1 MAEISSSELVDRAIV
16 LLGVNECGF
25 GPVRRLA
32 CTPARFVMPG
42 SRLRVVVLGVASFWC
57 ATGVLAQGAP
67 VPNVND
73 CTFIRDP
80 TALRDCIELYEG
92 QRLAPG
98 PRPAAFQQPPVI
110 DQSLLD
116 AAGPIPAT
124 GVSRRGKRRKLRQS
138 RRPAT
143 PAQAVQVEQLAP
155 PQ

>member
-1 MAEISSSELVDRAIV
+1 MSRWRSRA
-16 LLGVNECGF
+16 
-25 GPVRRLA
+25 
-32 CTPARFVMPG
+32 
-42 SRLRVVVLGVASFWC
+42 VVFGVASVWC
-57 ATGVLAQGAP
+57 AAGALAQGAP

-143 PAQAVQVEQLAP
+143 PAQSVQVEQLAP

>member
-1 MAEISSSELVDRAIV
+1 MRRSSQRSG
-16 LLGVNECGF
+16 GVGL
-25 GPVRRLA
+25 PVIPKV
-32 CTPARFVMPG
+32 T
-42 SRLRVVVLGVASFWC
+42 C
-57 ATGVLAQGAP
+57 ATELPRTSSGGHLPRRAP
-67 VPNVND
+67 ASARRVSL
-73 CTFIRDP
+73 RDP

-143 PAQAVQVEQLAP
+143 PAQSVQVEQLAP

>member
-1 MAEISSSELVDRAIV
+1 MVRWRV
-16 LLGVNECGF
+16 KTVMLGF
-25 GPVRRLA
+25 A
-32 CTPARFVMPG
+32 FA
-42 SRLRVVVLGVASFWC
+42 WC
-57 ATGVLAQGAP
+57 ATGALAQGAP

-98 PRPAAFQQPPVI
+98 PRPAAFLQPPVI

-124 GVSRRGKRRKLRQS
+124 GVSRRGKGRKLRQS